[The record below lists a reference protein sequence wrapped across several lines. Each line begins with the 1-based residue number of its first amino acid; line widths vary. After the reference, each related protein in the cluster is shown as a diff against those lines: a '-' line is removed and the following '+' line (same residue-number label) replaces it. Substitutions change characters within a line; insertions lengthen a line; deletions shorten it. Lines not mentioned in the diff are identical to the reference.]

1 MRTRKIIKN
10 EINVRLSTPQHALI
24 ARLKETGLNMSSI
37 SRLAIRK
44 FGDAELQEGDDN
56 AKDKRVVIY
65 LDKEDL
71 EKLHTVADKKKL
83 SPSETL
89 RRLIGTYLDVN
100 KDILNNLS

>member
-1 MRTRKIIKN
+1 MRIRKIKKD
-10 EINVRLSTPQHALI
+10 EINIRLTTPQHALI

-44 FGDAELQEGDDN
+44 FGDAELMEGDDY

-65 LDKEDL
+65 MEKDDL
-71 EKLHTVADKKKL
+71 EKLHAVADKKKL

-89 RRLIGTYLDVN
+89 RRLIGTYLEVN
-100 KDILNNLS
+100 KDILNHLF